1 MSMRRRLDG
10 GAQRAGGPAL
20 PAPKRES
27 ARGSS
32 FYYGMRLL
40 PRERRD
46 ALFAVYALARRID
59 DIADGTLPDAEKLRL
74 LEEERAALDRLD
86 GPLADAVQ
94 RFPIPVDGFRDL
106 IDGAE
111 MDVRGESYETF
122 DGLLVY
128 ARRVGGSIGRLSL
141 GVFGTSDRAAAE
153 PLADDLGVALQLTNV
168 LRDVREDLARGR
180 VYLPRE
186 DLERYGVTL
195 DPPSGPVGE
204 LVRFEAARA
213 HEWFERGLGV
223 RAYLDRPSATSVAA
237 MAGMYRRLLGRI
249 EREPESVLE
258 RRVSLHAWEKGWVAA
273 RSLIGA
279 AA

>member
-1 MSMRRRLDG
+1 MS
-10 GAQRAGGPAL
+10 
-20 PAPKRES
+20 S

-40 PRERRD
+40 PRDRRE
-46 ALFAVYALARRID
+46 AMFAVYEVARRID
-59 DIADGTLPDAEKLRL
+59 DIADGTLPDEEKLRL
-74 LEEERAALDRLD
+74 LAEERRALPA
-86 GPLADAVQ
+86 GP
-94 RFPIPVDGFRDL
+94 FHDL

-111 MDVRGESYETF
+111 MDVRGATYETF
-122 DGLLVY
+122 DDLLVY

-141 GVFGTSDRAAAE
+141 EVFGASDRAAAV

-180 VYLPRE
+180 VYVPLE
-186 DLERYGVTL
+186 DLERFRVTL

-213 HEWFERGLGV
+213 RDWFARGLGV
-223 RAYLDRPSATSVAA
+223 LAYLDRPSATSVAA
-237 MAGMYRRLLGRI
+237 MAGMYRRLLRRI
-249 EREPESVLE
+249 EAEPESVLE
-258 RRVSLHAWEKGWVAA
+258 RRVSLPAWEKGWVAA
-273 RSLIGA
+273 RSLLGA

>member
-1 MSMRRRLDG
+1 MT
-10 GAQRAGGPAL
+10 GAVA
-20 PAPKRES
+20 K
-27 ARGSS
+27 GSS
-32 FYYGMRLL
+32 FYYGLRLL
-40 PRERRD
+40 PRDRREAMFLVYER
-46 ALFAVYALARRID
+46 ARRID
-59 DIADGTLPDAEKLRL
+59 DIADGNLPAAEKLRL
-74 LEEERAALDRLD
+74 LAAERAAVSS
-86 GPLADAVQ
+86 PA
-94 RFPIPVDGFRDL
+94 FHDL

-111 MDVRGESYETF
+111 MDVRGTAYETF
-122 DGLLVY
+122 DELVLY

-141 GVFGTSDRAAAE
+141 EVFGSSDPLRAE

-186 DLERYGVTL
+186 DLERFGVEL
-195 DPPSGPVGE
+195 EPPSGPVAD

-213 HEWFERGLGV
+213 EEWFVRGLGV
-223 RAYLDRPSATSVAA
+223 LDYLDRPSATCVAA
-237 MAGMYRRLLGRI
+237 MAGVYRRILGRI

-258 RRVSLHAWEKGWVAA
+258 RRVSLAAWEKGWVAA

>member
-1 MSMRRRLDG
+1 M
-10 GAQRAGGPAL
+10 PAS

-40 PRERRD
+40 PRDRRE
-46 ALFAVYALARRID
+46 AMFAVYELARRID
-59 DIADGTLPDAEKLRL
+59 DIADGELPDEEKLRL
-74 LEEERAALDRLD
+74 LAEERAAL
-86 GPLADAVQ
+86 PAESA
-94 RFPIPVDGFRDL
+94 FNDL

-111 MDVRGESYETF
+111 MDVRGAEYQTF
-122 DGLLVY
+122 DDLLVY

-141 GVFGTSDRAAAE
+141 EVFGASDPAAAE

-180 VYLPRE
+180 VYVPRE
-186 DLERYGVTL
+186 DLDRFGVEL
-195 DPPSGPVGE
+195 DPPSGPVAE

-213 HEWFERGLGV
+213 REWFTRGLGV
-223 RAYLDRPSATSVAA
+223 LAYLDRPSATSVAA
-237 MAGMYRRLLGRI
+237 MAGMYRRILARI

-258 RRVSLHAWEKGWVAA
+258 RRVSLPAWEKGWVAA
-273 RSLIGA
+273 RSLIA
-279 AA
+279 

>member
-1 MSMRRRLDG
+1 MNPRRRLDG
-10 GAQRAGGPAL
+10 GAQGAQVPAS

-32 FYYGMRLL
+32 FYYGLRLL
-40 PRERRD
+40 PRDRRE
-46 ALFAVYALARRID
+46 AMFAVYERARRID
-59 DIADGTLPDAEKLRL
+59 DIADGDLPAEEKLRL
-74 LEEERAALDRLD
+74 LAEERAAVTS
-86 GPLADAVQ
+86 PA
-94 RFPIPVDGFRDL
+94 FHDL

-111 MDVRGESYETF
+111 MDVRGASYETF
-122 DGLLVY
+122 DDLLLY

-141 GVFGTSDRAAAE
+141 EVFGSSDPAAAE

-180 VYLPRE
+180 VYVPRD
-186 DLERYGVTL
+186 DLDRFGVEL
-195 DPPSGPVGE
+195 EVPSGPVAE

-213 HEWFERGLGV
+213 REWFARGLGV
-223 RAYLDRPSATSVAA
+223 LDYLDRPSATSVAA
-237 MAGMYRRLLGRI
+237 MAGVYRRILARI

-258 RRVSLHAWEKGWVAA
+258 RRVSLPAWEKGWVAA

>member
-1 MSMRRRLDG
+1 MN
-10 GAQRAGGPAL
+10 P
-20 PAPKRES
+20 

-32 FYYGMRLL
+32 FYYGIRLL
-40 PRERRD
+40 PRERRE
-46 ALFAVYALARRID
+46 ALFAVYELARRID
-59 DIADGTLPDAEKLRL
+59 DIADGELPDEEKLRL
-74 LEEERAALDRLD
+74 LAEERAVLPA
-86 GPLADAVQ
+86 GSP
-94 RFPIPVDGFRDL
+94 FHDL

-111 MDVRGESYETF
+111 MDVRGATYETF
-122 DGLLVY
+122 DDLLVY

-141 GVFGTSDRAAAE
+141 GVFGSTDPAAAE

-180 VYLPRE
+180 VYIPRE
-186 DLERYGVTL
+186 DLDRFGVEL
-195 DPPSGPVGE
+195 DPPTGPIAE

-213 HEWFERGLGV
+213 REWFAGGLRV
-223 RAYLDRPSATSVAA
+223 LEYLDRPSATSVAA
-237 MAGMYRRLLGRI
+237 MAGMYRRLLARI

-258 RRVSLHAWEKGWVAA
+258 RRVSLPAWEKGLVAA

>member
-1 MSMRRRLDG
+1 MS
-10 GAQRAGGPAL
+10 
-20 PAPKRES
+20 S

-46 ALFAVYALARRID
+46 ALFAVYAHARRID
-59 DIADGTLPDAEKLRL
+59 DIADGGLPDEEKLRL
-74 LEEERAALDRLD
+74 LAEERAVLPPGSA
-86 GPLADAVQ
+86 
-94 RFPIPVDGFRDL
+94 FHDL

-111 MDVRGESYETF
+111 MDVRGAEYETF
-122 DGLLVY
+122 DDLVVY

-141 GVFGTSDRAAAE
+141 DVFGATDPVAAE

-213 HEWFERGLGV
+213 REWFGRGLGV
-223 RAYLDRPSATSVAA
+223 LAYLDRPSATSVAA